1 MKPSVPV
8 PCLCV
13 VTDRNLFLGDTD
25 RLLSCVEA
33 AVVGGANMVQLRE
46 RGMEPDALA
55 DLANSICRITCGS
68 ALLVV
73 NGSPELAQ
81 ACGADGVQL
90 PEAGVS
96 VVEARAIVGND
107 RLIGRS
113 VHSVSGAVEAE
124 EEGANFLVA
133 GTIYASR
140 SHTGVDPA
148 GPSLL
153 ADIARRVSLPLLG
166 IGGIGPWNVREVME
180 AGAHGAAVISAVLDA
195 PDPEDAS
202 RDMMSLMMQADILA
216 GRATRGNDP

>member
-25 RLLSCVEA
+25 RLLRSVEA
-33 AVVGGANMVQLRE
+33 AVAGGANMVQLRE

-55 DLANSICRITCGS
+55 DLANSIRRITHRP

-96 VVEARAIVGND
+96 VAEARDIVGND

-113 VHSVSGAVEAE
+113 VHSVSRRH
-124 EEGANFLVA
+124 
-133 GTIYASR
+133 R
-140 SHTGVDPA
+140 S
-148 GPSLL
+148 
-153 ADIARRVSLPLLG
+153 
-166 IGGIGPWNVREVME
+166 
-180 AGAHGAAVISAVLDA
+180 
-195 PDPEDAS
+195 
-202 RDMMSLMMQADILA
+202 
-216 GRATRGNDP
+216 

>member
-25 RLLSCVEA
+25 RLLRRVEA
-33 AVVGGANMVQLRE
+33 AVAGGANMVQLRE

-55 DLANSICRITCGS
+55 DLAKELRRITRGS

-81 ACGADGVQL
+81 ACNADGVQL
-90 PEAGVS
+90 PEAGMS
-96 VVEARAIVGND
+96 VAEARAIMGND

-124 EEGANFLVA
+124 EEGADFLVA

-153 ADIARRVSLPLLG
+153 ADIAQQVSLPLLG
-166 IGGIGPWNVREVME
+166 IGGIGPGNVRDVME
-180 AGAHGAAVISAVLDA
+180 SGARGAAVIAAVLDA
-195 PDPEDAS
+195 PDPEEAS
-202 RDMMSLMMQADILA
+202 REMMSLMMQADILA

>member
-13 VTDRNLFLGDTD
+13 VTDRNLFLGDTG
-25 RLLSCVEA
+25 RLLRSVEA
-33 AVVGGANMVQLRE
+33 AVAGGANMVQLRE

-55 DLANSICRITCGS
+55 DLAKELRRTTRGS

-90 PEAGVS
+90 PESGVS
-96 VVEARAIVGND
+96 VAEARAIVGND

-124 EEGANFLVA
+124 EEGADFLVA
-133 GTIYASR
+133 GTIFASR
-140 SHTGVDPA
+140 SHTGVEPA

-153 ADIARRVSLPLLG
+153 VDIAQQVSLPLLG
-166 IGGIGPWNVREVME
+166 IGGIGRGNGREVME
-180 AGAHGAAVISAVLDA
+180 AGAHGAAVIVAVLDA

-202 RDMMSLMMQADILA
+202 REMMSLMMQADILA